1 MKASLSKELIERAR
15 AMIPT
20 LKQRAINDEMER
32 CVSKET
38 VAEIKNAGLIGVMK
52 PAKWGGH
59 ELNPMVF
66 SEIGMALAE
75 GDMAVAWV
83 YGLWAN
89 HAYHLSFYDDQAQA
103 DVWSDTDKEP
113 LISSSYSPAGKA
125 VKVDGGYQ
133 LSGRWKWSSGSA
145 HSDWLLLSSFPSDKP
160 GEVVCF
166 LVPRKDI
173 SIIDTWFVTGLKST
187 GSNDIV
193 VEDVFVPE
201 YRGLAFS
208 DLFKGTSPGT
218 NEGPLYKLSP
228 ITVFYRVITLPM
240 IGALQAMVDEF
251 VVTGEARSTSSGP
264 ITENPDALLAL
275 GQAIGA
281 VEEMKHI
288 QRQTFETLMDLA
300 ERGETASIS
309 DRMRYRYQSS
319 YVAETC
325 VQNAKALFEA
335 TSGLAMME
343 EATSTGRIY
352 RNLISARQHIG
363 SQYRKYARSLAADR
377 FGAETKDIM
386 L

>member
-1 MKASLSKELIERAR
+1 MKMSVSNEMIDRAR
-15 AMIPT
+15 AMIPA
-20 LKQRAINDEMER
+20 LKQRAVVDEKDR
-32 CVSKET
+32 RVSEKT
-38 VAEIKNAGLIGVMK
+38 VADIKNAGLIGVMK

-89 HAYHLSFYDDQAQA
+89 HAYHLAFYDDRAQA
-103 DVWSDTDKEP
+103 DVWSNTDEEP
-113 LISSSYSPAGKA
+113 LISSSYSPSGKA
-125 VKVDGGYQ
+125 TRVDGGYQ

-145 HSDWLLLSSFPSDKP
+145 HSNWLLLSSFPSDKP

-218 NEGPLYKLSP
+218 NNGPLYKLSP

-240 IGALQAMVDEF
+240 IGALQALVDEF

-264 ITENPDALLAL
+264 ITDNPDALLAL
-275 GQAIGA
+275 GQAMGA
-281 VEEMKHI
+281 IEEMKHV
-288 QRQTFETLMDLA
+288 QRQTFETLMELA
-300 ERGETASIS
+300 ERGETASVS
-309 DRMRYRYQSS
+309 DRLRYRYQSS

-325 VQNAKALFEA
+325 ILNAKALFEA